1 MVQNAEW
8 LLTKNR
14 IISKVYE
21 MFGSLADEYRATIV
35 NKRGLAEDVLKPA
48 PKIFKGENYQGLPYV
63 MLDYPRSFGKED
75 TFAVRTMF
83 WWGHYFSITLHL
95 KGKHKREFLPRLS
108 GSIQLLSHHNFYI
121 GIDENEWEHEINPA
135 NFELITNQSDNVE
148 RLLHAHE
155 FCKIAGKLDLSQWHL
170 AHAHL
175 LSLYEVLFHQVL
187 FSSRGD
193 EKGL

>member
-1 MVQNAEW
+1 MNRAKVQLSEEELQLVQNAEW

-83 WWGHYFSITLHL
+83 WWGHYFSITLH
-95 KGKHKREFLPRLS
+95 RL
-108 GSIQLLSHHNFYI
+108 GN
-121 GIDENEWEHEINPA
+121 
-135 NFELITNQSDNVE
+135 
-148 RLLHAHE
+148 
-155 FCKIAGKLDLSQWHL
+155 
-170 AHAHL
+170 
-175 LSLYEVLFHQVL
+175 
-187 FSSRGD
+187 
-193 EKGL
+193 